1 MLALVGRA
9 EGDGEAD
16 CDEVVVELAPVE
28 DVIVVDADGWG
39 LMLGV
44 VIDGVIADWSWQGY

>member
-1 MLALVGRA
+1 
-9 EGDGEAD
+9 
-16 CDEVVVELAPVE
+16 VVVELAPVE